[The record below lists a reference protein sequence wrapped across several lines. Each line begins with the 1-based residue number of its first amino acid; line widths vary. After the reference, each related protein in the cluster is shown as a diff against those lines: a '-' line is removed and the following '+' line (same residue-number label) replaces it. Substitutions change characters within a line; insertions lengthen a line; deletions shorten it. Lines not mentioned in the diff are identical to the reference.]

1 MYIGGPRILALVA
14 GACLALSGCKSGE
27 AGGPPPRASDTI
39 AVPAQDSVIAV
50 PVTADLAGLAR
61 QLEREIPRQLWTI
74 DERDQVCVPSE
85 RIKVAF
91 VRLKT
96 PTLRCDI
103 TGTVTRGALTLSGR
117 GQDIVVTM
125 PIRAVV
131 RARDIGGILKQET
144 ATADARVNA
153 VARLSL
159 DRRWNPRATIDIEYD
174 WTDAP
179 HVDFLGQRIEFT
191 NAADSK
197 LKGIVAR
204 LERTLPREL
213 AKLNLRADIDRLWGQ
228 AFTSLQLNR
237 ANPAVWM
244 RITPQ
249 QLQYGGYSVNG
260 RRLELRLG
268 MRARTE
274 TFVGDR
280 PADPARTPLPPL
292 ARLAEE
298 PGKLM
303 FFIPVIADYD
313 ELEPVIAR
321 ALVKRSARPFDVP
334 GLGPIEAK
342 FGRVEAYGATR
353 GRVAV
358 GVEFSAT
365 QRGGDLGSARG
376 KVWLTAVPANEAGSR
391 EVGFSQVRITGDTDR
406 ADADLLLALANSPG
420 FAQTIGNALA
430 QNFERDYD
438 ELMGKVATAIESK
451 REGDLLIRARIED
464 VRTGELK
471 AAGQGLYLPVWG
483 TGTADIRLAPR

>member
-1 MYIGGPRILALVA
+1 MISGGRRGIAVLVA
-14 GACLALSGCKSGE
+14 GCMPLAACKSGTPS
-27 AGGPPPRASDTI
+27 GPPPRASDTI
-39 AVPAQDSVIAV
+39 QVPAQDSVIAV
-50 PVTADLAGLAR
+50 PVTADLSGLAR
-61 QLEREIPRQLWTI
+61 QLEAEIPRQLWTI
-74 DERDQVCVPSE
+74 DERGQTCVPSE

-91 VRLKT
+91 VKLKT
-96 PTLRCDI
+96 PTLKCDI
-103 TGTVTRGALTLSGR
+103 SGTVTRGALTLSGR

-131 RARDIGGILKQET
+131 RAKDIGGILKQET
-144 ATADARVNA
+144 ATANAQVRA

-159 DRRWNPRATIDIEYD
+159 DDRWNPRATMNIEYD

-213 AKLNLRADIDRLWGQ
+213 AKLNLRADIERLWGQ

-237 ANPAVWM
+237 ANPPVWM

-249 QLQYGGYSVNG
+249 QLQYGGYTING

-268 MRARTE
+268 MKARTE

-280 PADPARTPLPPL
+280 PEDPARTPLPPL
-292 ARLAEE
+292 ARLAEA

-303 FFIPVIADYD
+303 FFVPVIADYD

-321 ALVKRSARPFDVP
+321 ALVKRSARPFEVP
-334 GLGPIEAK
+334 GIGLVDAK
-342 FGRVEAYGATR
+342 FGAVEAYGSTK

-358 GVEFSAT
+358 GVTFTAK
-365 QRGGDLGSARG
+365 QREGNVGSAKGRI
-376 KVWLTAVPANEAGSR
+376 WLTGVPVNRPGSR
-391 EVGFSQVRITGDTDR
+391 EVGFSQVEITGDTDR

-420 FAQTIGNALA
+420 FSQTIGGALA

-438 ELMGKVATAIESK
+438 ELMRKVATAIESK

-464 VRTGELK
+464 VRTGKLK

-483 TGTADIRLAPR
+483 TGTADIRLAPS